1 VYRLG
6 HLPLSL
12 FDPAADWDP
21 GSMKNL
27 DASDGDPTD
36 PLPREPWTELGYAH
50 RLVHVYG
57 DRLR

>member
-1 VYRLG
+1 
-6 HLPLSL
+6 
-12 FDPAADWDP
+12 
-21 GSMKNL
+21 MKNL

-50 RLVHVYG
+50 RPVHVYG